1 MQDDLSQRDLSDKR
15 VQDMTPAERQE
26 MKRRFEE
33 FVGLMKRGGTQP
45 ATPKSQPKRWDPR
58 AFGAK
63 TVGQGGA
70 PR

>member
-1 MQDDLSQRDLSDKR
+1 MQDDLSQRDLSGKR

-33 FVGLMKRGGTQP
+33 FVGAMKRSGTP
-45 ATPKSQPKRWDPR
+45 ASERPKIQAKRWDPR

-63 TVGQGGA
+63 TIASRQG
-70 PR
+70 